1 MLPKKCCYEKKA
13 GQGRRHHDPSDG
25 AGVRRIA
32 ETPLSSCQPEGE
44 EANPGRVLRDDEN
57 APEVGDQAA
66 QRGARP
72 EGRGA
77 GRTAGRRGRNR
88 AGGPRQ
94 PRLNRLRSSGLKAEV
109 PLRTWSEWKDVPVG
123 SVQADLVLHCG
134 DSTEG
139 FYLTTLCAIDGAAGG
154 GGLPAPRGG
163 GRGGSR

>member
-77 GRTAGRRGRNR
+77 WQTA
-88 AGGPRQ
+88 A
-94 PRLNRLRSSGLKAEV
+94 LRSG
-109 PLRTWSEWKDVPVG
+109 G
-123 SVQADLVLHCG
+123 G
-134 DSTEG
+134 
-139 FYLTTLCAIDGAAGG
+139 GAAGG
-154 GGLPAPRGG
+154 GVGG
-163 GRGGSR
+163 GGAAGGAG

>member
-1 MLPKKCCYEKKA
+1 MLYTLNCLRTRLSVSASRLSRYRSASEVLLPKDVKVPQKYGYRNKA

-77 GRTAGRRGRNR
+77 WQTA
-88 AGGPRQ
+88 A
-94 PRLNRLRSSGLKAEV
+94 LRSG
-109 PLRTWSEWKDVPVG
+109 G
-123 SVQADLVLHCG
+123 G
-134 DSTEG
+134 
-139 FYLTTLCAIDGAAGG
+139 GAAGEGVG
-154 GGLPAPRGG
+154 GGGPDGRQGPRPPPGRTPA
-163 GRGGSR
+163 